1 MSSEKIYEEL
11 HHELLLIPNIV
22 DEKVPE
28 GLNEN
33 DNKIIKEYG
42 QIKDK
47 DFKTLDHVKLMENK
61 DLLNY
66 DQAIKLS
73 GRDFLY

>member
-1 MSSEKIYEEL
+1 MKKKQEIKKEIDDLSMSSEKIYEEL

-33 DNKIIKEYG
+33 DNNIIKVYG

-47 DFKTLDHVKLMENK
+47 DFKTLVYVK
-61 DLLNY
+61 
-66 DQAIKLS
+66 
-73 GRDFLY
+73 